1 MLWKKVATTLWGF
14 DMKKTIDLS
23 INRSA
28 YTVDVEPHWT
38 LLDLLRD
45 ELGLP
50 GTKRGCDKGDC
61 GTCTV
66 LVDGKPVNACLY
78 LAVRA
83 NRKEILTVEGLETG
97 EGLHPL
103 QKSFLKNG
111 AVQCGFCTPGMLMT
125 AVSLLEKNPD
135 PTEEEVRSAISGN
148 LCRCT
153 GYQHIVEAVMS
164 VKEKK

>member
-1 MLWKKVATTLWGF
+1 
-14 DMKKTIDLS
+14 MKKTIDLS

-83 NRKEILTVEGLETG
+83 NRKKILTVEGLETG

-125 AVSLLEKNPD
+125 SVSLLEKNPD

>member
-1 MLWKKVATTLWGF
+1 
-14 DMKKTIDLS
+14 MKKTIQLS
-23 INRSA
+23 INRRVYA
-28 YTVDVEPHWT
+28 VEVEPHWT
-38 LLDLLRD
+38 LLDMLRN
-45 ELGLP
+45 ELGIL

-66 LVDGKPVNACLY
+66 LVNGRPVNACLY

-83 NRKEILTVEGLETG
+83 NSKEILTIEGLETD

-103 QKSFLKNG
+103 QKAFLDKG
-111 AVQCGFCTPGMLMT
+111 AVQCGFCTPGMLMV
-125 AVSLLEKNPD
+125 ALSLLDENPN

-153 GYQHIVEAVMS
+153 GYQHIVDAVLYAA
-164 VKEKK
+164 ERR

>member
-1 MLWKKVATTLWGF
+1 
-14 DMKKTIDLS
+14 MKQTIHLSVNHKTYNVGI
-23 INRSA
+23 
-28 YTVDVEPHWT
+28 EPNLT
-38 LLDLLRD
+38 LLDLLRN
-45 ELGLP
+45 ELGLL
-50 GTKRGCDKGDC
+50 GTKRGCEKGDC

-83 NRKEILTVEGLETG
+83 NGKKILTVEGLETK

-103 QKSFLKNG
+103 QKQFLEKG

-125 AVSLLEKNPD
+125 SKSLLDEKPN
-135 PTEEEVRSAISGN
+135 PTEEEVKTAISGN

-153 GYQHIVEAVMS
+153 GYQHIVDAVLS
-164 VKEKK
+164 TSKKT

>member
-1 MLWKKVATTLWGF
+1 
-14 DMKKTIDLS
+14 MKKNVQLS
-23 INRSA
+23 INGE
-28 YTVDVEPHWT
+28 THTLEVEPHWT

-45 ELGLP
+45 RLGLL

-66 LVDGKPVNACLY
+66 LVDGRPINACLY

-83 NRKEILTVEGLETG
+83 DGKAVRTVEGLESG

-103 QKSFLKNG
+103 QKAFLEKG
-111 AVQCGFCTPGMLMT
+111 AVQCGFCTPGMLMAAT
-125 AVSLLEKNPD
+125 SLLETNPN
-135 PTEEEVRSAISGN
+135 PTEADIRRALSGN

-153 GYQHIVEAVMS
+153 GYQHIVEAVLS
-164 VKEKK
+164 AAERT